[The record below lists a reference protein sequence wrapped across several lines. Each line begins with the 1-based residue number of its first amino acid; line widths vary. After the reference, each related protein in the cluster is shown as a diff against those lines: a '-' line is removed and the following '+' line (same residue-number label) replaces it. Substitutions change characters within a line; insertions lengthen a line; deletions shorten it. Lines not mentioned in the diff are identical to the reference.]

1 MVTTFFERKVCK
13 FRSLLLTLQNK
24 VLFKENS
31 NKMTTNEQLNDLRE
45 IRALMERSSR
55 FIGLSG
61 LSGIAAGV
69 CALVGAAVTY
79 IYLDARP
86 FQYDLYF
93 ERALSASKW
102 RIHYIDFFISV
113 ASLTILSAVSFGI
126 FFTTRHAKQ
135 KGQSIWD
142 ATAQRLLISLAVP
155 LSTGGLFCLALL
167 FHGSIGYLAPA
178 TLVFYGLAL
187 VNGSKYTLNDVYY
200 LGLTEIVLGI
210 LAMFLLRY
218 GLEFWVIGFGFL
230 HIIYGTMMYFKYEK
244 K

>member
-1 MVTTFFERKVCK
+1 
-13 FRSLLLTLQNK
+13 
-24 VLFKENS
+24 
-31 NKMTTNEQLNDLRE
+31 MTTNEQLNDLRE
-45 IRALMERSSR
+45 IRSLMERSSR

-61 LSGIAAGV
+61 LSGIAAGL
-69 CALVGAAVTY
+69 CALTGAAVTY

-86 FQYDLYF
+86 FEYDLYF
-93 ERALSASKW
+93 DSALSASKW
-102 RIHYIDFFISV
+102 GIHYREFFILV
-113 ASLTILSAVSFGI
+113 ASLTILAAISFGV

-142 ATAQRLLISLAVP
+142 ATAQRLIVSMAVP
-155 LSTGGLFCLALL
+155 LGAGGLFCLAMLL
-167 FHGSIGYLAPA
+167 HGSVGYLAPA

-187 VNGSKYTLNDVYY
+187 VNGSKYTLDDVYY
-200 LGLTEIVLGI
+200 LGLAEIALGI
-210 LAMFLLRY
+210 LGMFLLRY